1 MKKSLIYVLLSMVL
15 VILSAAFAFAAPEA
29 AKSAAA
35 SGTVDY
41 TKAIIIGCS
50 LLAAGMAIAFGTIGT
65 GNGMGAGLNGATNAV
80 GRNPEAQGK
89 ILLTM
94 MVGLAMIESL
104 AIYALVIALIVL
116 YANPL
121 LKYIG

>member
-1 MKKSLIYVLLSMVL
+1 MKKTLVYVLSAMVM
-15 VILSAAFAFAAPEA
+15 VIISASFAFAAPEA
-29 AKSAAA
+29 AAAA
-35 SGTVDY
+35 AAGTVDY

-50 LLAAGMAIAFGTIGT
+50 IIGAGLAIAFGTIGT

-104 AIYALVIALIVL
+104 AIYALVVSLILL

-121 LKYIG
+121 LKLIA

>member
-1 MKKSLIYVLLSMVL
+1 MKKNLIYSVLAVVL
-15 VILSAAFAFAAPEA
+15 IIVSAPFVMAAPEA
-29 AKSAAA
+29 AAAA
-35 SGTVDY
+35 PAGTVDY

-50 LLAAGMAIAFGTIGT
+50 LLAAGLAIAFGTIGT

>member
-1 MKKSLIYVLLSMVL
+1 MKKSLMNVLLSMIMIIV
-15 VILSAAFAFAAPEA
+15 SAPFVFAASEA
-29 AKSAAA
+29 AAAP
-35 SGTVDY
+35 GGVVDY
-41 TKAIIIGCS
+41 TKAIIVGCS
-50 LLAAGMAIAFGTIGT
+50 IIGAGLAIAFGTIGT

-104 AIYALVIALIVL
+104 AIYALVVALILL

-121 LKYIG
+121 LKYLG

>member
-1 MKKSLIYVLLSMVL
+1 MKKSLVYSLLAMVL
-15 VILSAAFAFAAPEA
+15 VIVSAPFVLAAPEA
-29 AKSAAA
+29 AAAA
-35 SGTVDY
+35 PAGTVDY
-41 TKAIIIGCS
+41 TKAIIVGCS
-50 LLAAGMAIAFGTIGT
+50 LIAAGLAIAFGTIGT

>member
-1 MKKSLIYVLLSMVL
+1 MKKSFIYTVLAVLL
-15 VILSAAFAFAAPEA
+15 VIVAAPFAFAAKEA
-29 AKSAAA
+29 AQAAA
-35 SGTVDY
+35 PAATVDY
-41 TKAIIIGCS
+41 TKAIVIGCS
-50 LLAAGMAIAFGTIGT
+50 LLAAGLAIAFGTIGT
-65 GNGMGAGLNGATNAV
+65 GSGMGAGLNGATNAV

-121 LKYIG
+121 LKLIS

>member
-1 MKKSLIYVLLSMVL
+1 MKKNLVYVLSAMVM
-15 VILSAAFAFAAPEA
+15 VIISASFAFAAPEA
-29 AKSAAA
+29 AAAA
-35 SGTVDY
+35 AAGTVDY

-50 LLAAGMAIAFGTIGT
+50 IIGAGLAIAFGTIGT

-104 AIYALVIALIVL
+104 AIYALVVALILL

-121 LKYIG
+121 LKLIA

>member
-1 MKKSLIYVLLSMVL
+1 MKKSLIYTVMAIVL
-15 VILSAAFAFAAPEA
+15 VLVSAPFVFAAKEVAQAVPA
-29 AKSAAA
+29 
-35 SGTVDY
+35 GTVDY
-41 TKAIIIGCS
+41 TKAIVIGCS
-50 LLAAGMAIAFGTIGT
+50 LLAAGLAIAFGTIGT

-121 LKYIG
+121 MKFIS